1 MAFLVAERMVAAPR
15 GRLSALLDE
24 DPALRGLGASL
35 ITPPESDGIRDEL
48 YRRTGRADESPLG
61 GSRAR
66 GLTLT
71 AAVAGAAQHLSRLP
85 VDEDDEW
92 YCLCGKEPGVGIVRM
107 PSCPGPDPIRALCAF
122 DREIVFLGSAR
133 GEIAVIDMMWDT
145 WGPRSVECDLVLGD
159 G

>member
-1 MAFLVAERMVAAPR
+1 MASVTSCTAE
-15 GRLSALLDE
+15 
-24 DPALRGLGASL
+24 PAGPMSRPWA
-35 ITPPESDGIRDEL
+35 
-48 YRRTGRADESPLG
+48 G

-85 VDEDDEW
+85 VDEDDE
-92 YCLCGKEPGVGIVRM
+92 CLCGKEPGVGIVRM

-133 GEIAVIDMMWDT
+133 GGIAVIDMMWDT